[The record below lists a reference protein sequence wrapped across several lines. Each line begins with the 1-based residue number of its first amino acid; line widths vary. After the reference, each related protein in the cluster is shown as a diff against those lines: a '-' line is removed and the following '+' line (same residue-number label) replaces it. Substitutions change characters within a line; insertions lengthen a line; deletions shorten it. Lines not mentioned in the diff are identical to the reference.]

1 MKRSFIFFFHPQN
14 FLREVLV
21 GTGAAGKKVKIKNR
35 FSETWRLGETHAS
48 GNNTVENFSR
58 KMIFHF
64 ADNLIGK
71 AVSPVEH
78 GEEGSHHFEIGL
90 EIVTDE
96 VDRFKK
102 LAEALKRVI
111 FALNGN
117 QHFIRRH
124 QAVHCERTKTRRAID
139 DYIIIVSPDWSEY

>member
-35 FSETWRLGETHAS
+35 FSETWRFGETHAS

-64 ADNLIGK
+64 ADNLGWRL
-71 AVSPVEH
+71 S
-78 GEEGSHHFEIGL
+78 
-90 EIVTDE
+90 
-96 VDRFKK
+96 
-102 LAEALKRVI
+102 
-111 FALNGN
+111 
-117 QHFIRRH
+117 
-124 QAVHCERTKTRRAID
+124 RTRL
-139 DYIIIVSPDWSEY
+139 IVSRSWLRPSSA